1 MENLSERLSRADV
14 LISQLEGQIRLKDLQ
29 IQALAN
35 EIDIL
40 RGVIARMA
48 KTRLDPERI
57 HTTAA
62 DMDKAI
68 DILRSYDRKPRH

>member
-40 RGVIARMA
+40 RGVIGRMA